1 MVAMRQDARVY
12 KALALRVLLCSPVR
26 RRILPGPVVWRY
38 LRRCL
43 PFCTL
48 CEGGDLLGPQF
59 EGVPK
64 LGRALQ
70 DEHRRSV
77 PPSVCSRESP
87 TGGSCLR
94 TSSTLV
100 SSSTS
105 TDHRSPGVLAT
116 AFSTAPGRSRPAGRA
131 NVSWSISASRTL
143 SSRNS
148 RIPPRRWQWPTA
160 YQ

>member
-64 LGRALQ
+64 LGRALH
-70 DEHRRSV
+70 DEGAVETGQHARR
-77 PPSVCSRESP
+77 P
-87 TGGSCLR
+87 LQ
-94 TSSTLV
+94 
-100 SSSTS
+100 
-105 TDHRSPGVLAT
+105 
-116 AFSTAPGRSRPAGRA
+116 APGRTPQERPSFRLLEGEPH
-131 NVSWSISASRTL
+131 WG
-143 SSRNS
+143 
-148 RIPPRRWQWPTA
+148 
-160 YQ
+160 